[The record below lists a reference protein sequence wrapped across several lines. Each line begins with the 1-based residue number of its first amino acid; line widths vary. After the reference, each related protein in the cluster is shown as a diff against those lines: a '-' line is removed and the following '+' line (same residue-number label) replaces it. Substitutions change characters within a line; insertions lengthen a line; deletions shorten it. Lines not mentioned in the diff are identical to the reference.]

1 MPARPL
7 PVLSP
12 SPAHPAGTAENQYL
26 AINQELHARIAE
38 LNDELRRERRA
49 RAEQLQEKARV
60 AERLR
65 RLLDGLPAGVVVL
78 DGRGRVSECNP
89 AAVDLLGEPLCGMPW
104 REVIARSV
112 DAEAGGDD
120 VALKDGRRLALST
133 CPLGDEPGQILL
145 LNEVTERRALEE
157 RLGHHRRLAD
167 MGRMAASLA
176 HQVRTPL
183 SSALL
188 YAGHLQNPQLPESKR
203 ERFAERLLQSLRGM
217 ERLVND
223 MVTFSRSGLQGME
236 PLSAG
241 ALLDEVLDAAADE
254 LGQAACVEID
264 RVDETG
270 GASIRGNRTLL
281 QTALRNLV
289 TNAVQAL
296 GGSGQVLLIGRVGH
310 GGTVELE
317 VRDNGPGIPEDQ
329 RERVFEPFVSGRSGG
344 TGLGLAVVR
353 AIARAHQGEVSAEPA
368 PAGGTRMVV
377 RLPRT
382 GQQNDEEQA

>member
-1 MPARPL
+1 MSARPI
-7 PVLSP
+7 PAPSP
-12 SPAHPAGTAENQYL
+12 SPVRIPGATESQYL

-38 LNDELRRERRA
+38 LNDELQRERRA

-78 DGRGRVSECNP
+78 DGRGRVAECNP

-104 REVIARSV
+104 REVIARCV
-112 DAEAGGDD
+112 EAEAGGDD
-120 VALKDGRRLALST
+120 VVLRDGRRLALST

-145 LNEVTERRALEE
+145 LNEVTDRRLLEE

-188 YAGHLQNPQLPESKR
+188 YAGHLQNPRLPEEKR
-203 ERFAERLLQSLRGM
+203 DRFAERLLQSLRGM

-236 PLSAG
+236 SLAPA
-241 ALLDEVLDAAADE
+241 ALLQEVLEGAADE
-254 LGQAACVEID
+254 LESAGARVE

-270 GASIRGNRTLL
+270 GARIRGNRTLL
-281 QTALRNLV
+281 HTALRNLV
-289 TNAVQAL
+289 TNAL
-296 GGSGQVLLIGRVGH
+296 QVVPEGARLLLVGRPGP

-317 VRDNGPGIPEDQ
+317 VRDNGPGIPDDQ

-353 AIARAHQGEVSAEPA
+353 AVARAHQGEVWAEPA
-368 PAGGTRMVV
+368 PAGGTRMVL

-382 GQQNDEEQA
+382 ERDNDEEQA

>member
-1 MPARPL
+1 MPARTISATSPD
-7 PVLSP
+7 PVRTTGTVDSP
-12 SPAHPAGTAENQYL
+12 YPAL
-26 AINQELHARIAE
+26 NQELHARIAE
-38 LNDELRRERRA
+38 LNDELARERRA
-49 RAEQLQEKARV
+49 RAEQLQEKARM

-78 DGRGRVSECNP
+78 DGRGRVSDCNP
-89 AAVDLLGEPLCGMPW
+89 AAVDLLGEPLAGTPW
-104 REVIARSV
+104 REVIARCV
-112 DAEAGGDD
+112 ETEAGGDD
-120 VALKDGRRLALST
+120 VLLKDGRRLALST

-145 LNEVTERRALEE
+145 LHEVTERRLLEE

-188 YAGHLQNPQLPESKR
+188 YAGHLQNPQLPADKR
-203 ERFAERLLQSLRGM
+203 DRFAERLLQSLRGM

-236 PLSAG
+236 PLGAAALLQETLEGAAEELQHAG
-241 ALLDEVLDAAADE
+241 ADAE
-254 LGQAACVEID
+254 

-270 GASIRGNRTLL
+270 GARIRGNRTLL
-281 QTALRNLV
+281 LTALRNLL
-289 TNAVQAL
+289 TNALQATGAGARL
-296 GGSGQVLLIGRVGH
+296 HLIGRAGPAD
-310 GGTVELE
+310 TVELE
-317 VRDNGPGIPEDQ
+317 VRDNGPGIPESE

-353 AIARAHQGEVSAEPA
+353 AIARAHGGEVWAEPG
-368 PAGGTRMVV
+368 PTDGTRVVV

-382 GQQNDEEQA
+382 EPPGDEEQA